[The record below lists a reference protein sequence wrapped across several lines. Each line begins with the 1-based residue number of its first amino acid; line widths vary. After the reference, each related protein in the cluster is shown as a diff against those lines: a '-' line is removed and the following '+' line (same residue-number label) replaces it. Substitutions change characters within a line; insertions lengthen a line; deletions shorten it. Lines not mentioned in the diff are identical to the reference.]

1 MVADGSIEFQVELDN
16 KKAITELN
24 QVEKRIK
31 ELERSL
37 EETRAERDKADEKSI
52 FDAAVL
58 DAEKMK
64 LQEIRDRLADIRA
77 LSKDKS
83 LPTADRTE
91 YADQIPAAKEEL
103 ADQQQ
108 RVNALQRDYDKIIR
122 SVDRYDEKLKAA
134 ATDLDRQKERAG
146 ELTLELSKTH
156 SAGAKLR
163 ESVKTIDAYMAR
175 FTGRLKKLALNAL
188 VITAFSSALRGLRKW
203 LWNSIKAN
211 DQARAAINKL
221 KGALLTLVQPL
232 LNVVIPAFTSLVNLL
247 TRVVSS
253 LAHTTASLFGTT
265 AEASAK
271 AAESL
276 YQEQQALAGVGKT
289 AGKASKS
296 LAGFDEI
303 NQLHDSS
310 GSAGGAE
317 SSSAPDFSGVVND
330 GLSAVT
336 SLFTGIALL
345 SLGAVLTFTGANI
358 PIGLGLMVLGAVATY
373 QSIRSDP
380 NLATRLVE
388 SGLANL
394 LGILGAASLAL
405 GAVLVFTGAAIPL
418 GISLLILGAAELVGW
433 AAVSWDAITQALE
446 GQLGAVTA
454 ILSGAILVLG
464 AVLTFTGASIPL
476 GLGLIVAGGAGL
488 AAAIIPNRD
497 AVVTAL
503 QGPLGKIL
511 AIVGSALLALGLILV
526 FTGAGIPLGLGMIL
540 AGGAGM
546 ALAIIPNWNAIV
558 TALQGPL
565 GKILAIVGSALLVL
579 GLILVF
585 TGVGIPLG
593 LGLIIAGGASLAAAI
608 IPNWGFILDKIK
620 GAWASI
626 KAFWN
631 KHIAPVFTAKWW
643 GDLAKKAMNGLI
655 TGIENAIN
663 FILNGFGNF
672 INWIT
677 SALNKIPGVDIGR
690 VDWGHVQLP
699 RLASGAVIPP
709 NKEFLAVL
717 GDQKQGTNI
726 ETPLA
731 TMLAAFKQALA
742 ESGYGGNNEATLVLD
757 RETLGKVVWKL
768 NKAEER
774 RIGVSLAGV

>member
-16 KKAITELN
+16 KKALTELN

-31 ELERSL
+31 ELERNI
-37 EETRAERDKADEKSI
+37 EEMRSERDKADEKSI
-52 FDAAVL
+52 FDAAAL

-64 LQEIRDRLADIRA
+64 LQEIRERLADIRS

-83 LPTADRTE
+83 LPKSDRTA
-91 YADQIPAAKEEL
+91 YADQIPAVKEEL
-103 ADQQQ
+103 TDQQQ
-108 RVNALQRDYDKIIR
+108 RVSALQRDYDKIIR

-146 ELTLELSKTH
+146 ELTVVLSKTH
-156 SAGAKLR
+156 SASAKMR
-163 ESVKTIDAYMAR
+163 EVLKSVDGYVSR
-175 FTGRLKKLALNAL
+175 FTSRLKKLALNAL
-188 VITAFSSALRGLRKW
+188 IITTFASALRGLRRW
-203 LWNSIKAN
+203 LWESIKAN

-221 KGALLTLVQPL
+221 RGALLTFVQPL

-276 YQEQQALAGVGKT
+276 YQEQQALAGVGKA

-303 NQLHDSS
+303 NQLPDASAGAG
-310 GSAGGAE
+310 GSAE
-317 SSSAPDFSGVVND
+317 SRAAPDFSGVVSD
-330 GLSAVT
+330 GLSTVS

-358 PIGLGLMVLGAVATY
+358 PIGLGLMVLGAVAVY
-373 QSIRSDP
+373 QSVRSDP

-405 GAVLVFTGAAIPL
+405 GAVLTFTGANIPL

-433 AAVSWDAITQALE
+433 AVVSWDAIAAALQ
-446 GQLGAVTA
+446 GPLGAVTA
-454 ILSGAILVLG
+454 ILSGAVLVLG
-464 AVLTFTGASIPL
+464 AVLTFTGANIPL
-476 GLGLIVAGGAGL
+476 GLGLIAVGGASL
-488 AAAIIPNRD
+488 AAAIIPNWD
-497 AVVTAL
+497 
-503 QGPLGKIL
+503 
-511 AIVGSALLALGLILV
+511 
-526 FTGAGIPLGLGMIL
+526 
-540 AGGAGM
+540 
-546 ALAIIPNWNAIV
+546 AIV

-565 GKILAIVGSALLVL
+565 GKILAIVGAALLVL

-585 TGVGIPLG
+585 TGAGIPLG
-593 LGLIIAGGASLAAAI
+593 IGLIVAGGASLAAAI

-620 GAWASI
+620 GVWASI

-631 KHIAPVFTAKWW
+631 KYIAPTFTSKWW
-643 GDLAKKAMNGLI
+643 GDLAKRAMNGLI

-663 FILNGFGNF
+663 FILNGFGSF

-677 SALNKIPGVDIGR
+677 GALNKIPGVNIGR

-742 ESGYGGNNEATLVLD
+742 ESGFGGNNEATLVLD